1 MSEPTIRYVTD
12 NESYVRD
19 TTNMALINTDRNAFS
34 IYKSRRADA
43 TQAKDLHQDV
53 EQLKSDM
60 SEIKGMLQNLVRGIH
75 G

>member
-1 MSEPTIRYVTD
+1 
-12 NESYVRD
+12 
-19 TTNMALINTDRNAFS
+19 MALINTDRNAFS